1 MHFARPR
8 SLEWVCSFGG
18 RFQTTGIFPRL
29 ARLVVRWP
37 WACVVFWVA
46 LAAVLSVTLSPLT
59 QVIRERTEEIL
70 PRDAPVMVASRQ
82 MTAAFREPDSQN
94 MALVVLTD
102 EQGLKPADEGVY
114 RSLVDR
120 LRSDSRDV
128 ASVHDFIATPAL
140 RDVMTSKDRKAW
152 FIPVGVAGQLGSPR
166 SNEAYSRI
174 AETARE
180 TVSGSTLTANMTG
193 IAATVSELADIGERD
208 MRVIE
213 ITTIAMVLL
222 ILFVVYRNVA
232 TMLLPLL
239 TIGVSLVSAQQVVS
253 GLAGVGLGISQQ
265 TVVFMTAMMVG
276 AGVDYAV
283 FLISRYHENVRRGMA
298 SDAAVTAA
306 ITSIGKVVAASAATV
321 AVTFLA
327 MTFTRLQVFS
337 TVGPALAISISI
349 AFLAAMTLLPALL
362 VLAGRRGWAAPRRDH
377 TSRLWRRSGIHIVR
391 RPVAHLVGSL
401 LVLAALA
408 ACVPLLRSNYDAR
421 TTLPPS
427 AQSNIGYAAMDR
439 HFPPSSIT
447 PQYIFVRSPH
457 DLRDTKALADLEQ
470 MAQRVSQLSDIEM
483 VRGVTRPTGEP
494 LEQAK
499 LSWQA
504 GEIGRRLSDA
514 SSRIAG
520 AGGDLDALTSGARQL
535 ADQLTAVHNQVSQAI
550 GRISGLLGEL
560 TRMQEQLSGSRP
572 PTDVNAVLARAD
584 SVLNGLEA
592 SPACGT
598 DQLCSNARAQLQ
610 RLVASHDNNF
620 GRGVPTQQLR
630 TLLGSAV
637 QTLRALNPTQLQ
649 QQLAGLEQGANALA
663 NGSQRIAA
671 GVRALTDQTKQLG
684 GSLAEASELL
694 LSMKNNAS
702 QPGMSGFYVP
712 QQAMNS
718 ADFQAMASAFVSP
731 DGHSVRYLVQSKLEP
746 FDSKAMD
753 QTTAIADTARSA
765 QSNTSLSDASIA
777 MTGMTPIYTEMR
789 DYYNHDLRF
798 IVVMTIAIVF
808 LILAVLLRA
817 IVAPLYLIATVVIS
831 YLSALGIGVIAF
843 QLIGGQDLA
852 WSVPG
857 MAFIVL
863 VAVGADYNLLLI
875 SRIRDES
882 PRGLRSGVIRTVGTT
897 GGVITS
903 AGLIFAAS
911 MFGMLFGS
919 ISTMVQ
925 AGFVIGAGLL
935 LDTFLVRTVTVPA
948 LAVLMDSGNWW
959 PSRPPPQ
966 EKSVS
971 TANALRAE
979 TQRT

>member
-1 MHFARPR
+1 M
-8 SLEWVCSFGG
+8 CSSRG

-94 MALVVLTD
+94 MALVVLTN
-102 EQGLKPADEGVY
+102 EQGLTPADEGVY

-120 LRSDSRDV
+120 LRTDARDV

-140 RDVMTSKDRKAW
+140 RDVMTSKDHKAW

-222 ILFVVYRNVA
+222 ILFVVYRNVV

-283 FLISRYHENVRRGMA
+283 FLISRYHENLRRGMA
-298 SDAAVTAA
+298 SDAAVAAA

-427 AQSNIGYAAMDR
+427 AQSNVGYAAMDR

-470 MAQRVSQLSDIEM
+470 MAQRVSQLPDIEM

-572 PTDVNAVLARAD
+572 PTDVNAILAQAD
-584 SVLNGLEA
+584 SVLAGLEA
-592 SPACGT
+592 SPACHA
-598 DQLCSNARAQLQ
+598 DQVCSNAREQLQ
-610 RLVASHDNNF
+610 RLVALRDNNF
-620 GRGVPTQQLR
+620 GRGVSTQQLR

-712 QQAMNS
+712 PQAMTS
-718 ADFQAMASAFVSP
+718 SDFQAMASAFVSP

-798 IVVMTIAIVF
+798 IVVMTIAIVL

-925 AGFVIGAGLL
+925 AGFIIGAGLL

-948 LAVLMDSGNWW
+948 LAVLMGRGNWW
-959 PSRPPPQ
+959 PSRPPPP
-966 EKSVS
+966 EKSIS

>member
-1 MHFARPR
+1 M
-8 SLEWVCSFGG
+8 CSSRG

-70 PRDAPVMVASRQ
+70 PRDAPVMVASSQ

-102 EQGLKPADEGVY
+102 EQGLTPADEGVY
-114 RSLVDR
+114 RRLVDR
-120 LRSDSRDV
+120 LRTDARDV

-140 RDVMTSKDRKAW
+140 RDVMTSKDHKAW

-222 ILFVVYRNVA
+222 ILFVVYRNVV

-283 FLISRYHENVRRGMA
+283 FLISRYHENLRRGMA
-298 SDAAVTAA
+298 PDAAVAAA

-470 MAQRVSQLSDIEM
+470 MAQRVSQLPDIEM

-572 PTDVNAVLARAD
+572 PTDVNAILARAD
-584 SVLNGLEA
+584 SVLAGLEA
-592 SPACGT
+592 SPACHA
-598 DQLCSNARAQLQ
+598 DQVCNNAREQLQ
-610 RLVASHDNNF
+610 RLVASRDNNF
-620 GRGVPTQQLR
+620 GRGVSTQQLR

-718 ADFQAMASAFVSP
+718 SDFQAMASAFVSP

-789 DYYNHDLRF
+789 DYYNHDLWF

-831 YLSALGIGVIAF
+831 YLSALGIGVVAF

-948 LAVLMDSGNWW
+948 LAVLMGRGNWW
-959 PSRPPPQ
+959 PSRPPPP
-966 EKSVS
+966 ETSIS

>member
-1 MHFARPR
+1 M
-8 SLEWVCSFGG
+8 CSSRG

-94 MALVVLTD
+94 MALVVLTN
-102 EQGLKPADEGVY
+102 EQGLTPADEGVY

-120 LRSDSRDV
+120 LRTDARDV

-140 RDVMTSKDRKAW
+140 RDVMTSKDHKAW

-222 ILFVVYRNVA
+222 ILFVVYRNVV

-283 FLISRYHENVRRGMA
+283 FLISRYHENLRRGMA
-298 SDAAVTAA
+298 SDAAVAAA

-427 AQSNIGYAAMDR
+427 AQSNVGYAAMDR

-470 MAQRVSQLSDIEM
+470 MAQRVSQLPDIEM

-572 PTDVNAVLARAD
+572 PTDVNAILAQAD
-584 SVLNGLEA
+584 SVLAGLEA
-592 SPACGT
+592 SPACHA
-598 DQLCSNARAQLQ
+598 DQVCSNAREQLQ
-610 RLVASHDNNF
+610 RLVALRDNNF
-620 GRGVPTQQLR
+620 GRGVSTQQLR

-712 QQAMNS
+712 PQAMTS
-718 ADFQAMASAFVSP
+718 SDFQAMASAFVSP

-798 IVVMTIAIVF
+798 IVVMTIAIVL

-831 YLSALGIGVIAF
+831 YLPALGIGVIAF

-925 AGFVIGAGLL
+925 AGFIIGAGLL

-948 LAVLMDSGNWW
+948 LAVLMGRGNWW
-959 PSRPPPQ
+959 PSRPPPP
-966 EKSVS
+966 EKSIS

>member
-1 MHFARPR
+1 M
-8 SLEWVCSFGG
+8 
-18 RFQTTGIFPRL
+18 
-29 ARLVVRWP
+29 RWP

-70 PRDAPVMVASRQ
+70 PRDAPVMVASSQ

-102 EQGLKPADEGVY
+102 EQGLTPADEGVY
-114 RSLVDR
+114 RRLVDR
-120 LRSDSRDV
+120 LRTDARDV

-140 RDVMTSKDRKAW
+140 RDVMTSKDHKAW

-222 ILFVVYRNVA
+222 ILFVVYRNVV

-283 FLISRYHENVRRGMA
+283 FLISRYHENLRRGMA
-298 SDAAVTAA
+298 PDAAVAAA

-470 MAQRVSQLSDIEM
+470 MAQRVSQLPDIEM

-572 PTDVNAVLARAD
+572 PTDVNAILARAD
-584 SVLNGLEA
+584 SVLAGLEA
-592 SPACGT
+592 SPACHA
-598 DQLCSNARAQLQ
+598 DQVCNNAREQLQ
-610 RLVASHDNNF
+610 RLVASRDNNF
-620 GRGVPTQQLR
+620 GRGVSTQQLR

-718 ADFQAMASAFVSP
+718 SDFQAMASAFVSP

-789 DYYNHDLRF
+789 DYYNHDLWF

-831 YLSALGIGVIAF
+831 YLSALGIGVVAF

-948 LAVLMDSGNWW
+948 LAVLMGRGNWW
-959 PSRPPPQ
+959 PSRPPPP
-966 EKSVS
+966 ETSIS

>member
-1 MHFARPR
+1 M
-8 SLEWVCSFGG
+8 
-18 RFQTTGIFPRL
+18 
-29 ARLVVRWP
+29 VVRWP
-37 WACVVFWVA
+37 WSCVVFWVA
-46 LAAVLSVTLSPLT
+46 LAAVLSVTVSPLT

-70 PRDAPVMVASRQ
+70 PADAPVMVAGRQ

-102 EQGLKPADEGVY
+102 EQGLSRADEEVY
-114 RSLVDR
+114 RR
-120 LRSDSRDV
+120 LADNLRRDTRDV

-140 RDVMTSKDRKAW
+140 REAMTSKDHKAW
-152 FIPVGVAGQLGSPR
+152 FIPVGVAGELGSPA

-174 AETARE
+174 AETARQ

-193 IAATVSELADIGERD
+193 IAATVSELSDIGERD

-213 ITTIAMVLL
+213 IATIAMVLL
-222 ILFVVYRNVA
+222 ILFVVYRNVV

-239 TIGVSLVSAQQVVS
+239 TIGVSLLSAQQIVS
-253 GLAGVGLGISQQ
+253 GLAAVGLGVSQQ

-283 FLISRYHENVRRGMA
+283 FLISRYHENLRRGMT
-298 SDAAVTAA
+298 SDAAVASA
-306 ITSIGKVVAASAATV
+306 MTSIGKVIAASAATV
-321 AVTFLA
+321 AVTFVA

-349 AFLAAMTLLPALL
+349 AFLAAVTLLPALL
-362 VLAGRRGWAAPRRDH
+362 VIAGRRGWAAPRRDS
-377 TSRLWRRSGIHIVR
+377 TRRLWRRSGVHIVR
-391 RPVAHLVGSL
+391 RPVRHLIGSL
-401 LVLAALA
+401 VILAALA

-421 TTLPPS
+421 TTLPPA

-439 HFPPSSIT
+439 HFPPSSVT
-447 PQYIFVRSPH
+447 PQYIFIRSPH

-470 MAQRVSQLSDIEM
+470 MAQRVSQVPDVEM

-504 GEIGRRLSDA
+504 GEIGQRLSDA
-514 SSRIAG
+514 SGRIAG

-535 ADQLTAVHNQVSQAI
+535 ADQLSAVHNQVARAI
-550 GRISGLLGEL
+550 GRITALLSDL
-560 TRMQEQLSGSRP
+560 TRMQAQLSESRP
-572 PTDVNAVLARAD
+572 PEDANAILARAE

-598 DQLCSNARAQLQ
+598 DQPCSNARDQLQ
-610 RLVASHDNNF
+610 RLVASRDSNT
-620 GRGVPTQQLR
+620 GRGVSTQQLR
-630 TLLGSAV
+630 TLLDRTV
-637 QTLRALNPTQLQ
+637 QTLRALNPNQLQ

-663 NGSQRIAA
+663 NGSRRVAA
-671 GVRALTDQTKQLG
+671 GVRALTDQTRQLG

-694 LSMKNNAS
+694 LSMKHNAS

-712 QQAMNS
+712 QQALNS
-718 ADFQAMASAFVSP
+718 AEFQEMASAFVSP
-731 DGHSVRYLVQSKLEP
+731 DGHAVRYLVQSKLEP
-746 FDSKAMD
+746 FDSRAMD
-753 QTTAIADTARSA
+753 QTRAIADTARSA

-777 MTGMTPIYTEMR
+777 MAGMTPVYSEMR

-798 IVVMTIAIVF
+798 IVVATIAIVF

-817 IVAPLYLIATVVIS
+817 VVAPLYLVATVVVS
-831 YLSALGIGVIAF
+831 YLSALGVGVIAF
-843 QLIGGQDLA
+843 QLIGGQPLA

-875 SRIRDES
+875 SRIREES

-948 LAVLMDSGNWW
+948 LAVLMGRGNWW
-959 PSRPPPQ
+959 PSRPPPPAM
-966 EKSVS
+966 SV
-971 TANALRAE
+971 
-979 TQRT
+979 

>member
-1 MHFARPR
+1 M
-8 SLEWVCSFGG
+8 
-18 RFQTTGIFPRL
+18 
-29 ARLVVRWP
+29 
-37 WACVVFWVA
+37 VFWVA

-102 EQGLKPADEGVY
+102 EQGLTPADEGVY

-120 LRSDSRDV
+120 LRTDARDV

-140 RDVMTSKDRKAW
+140 RDVMTSKDHKAW

-222 ILFVVYRNVA
+222 ILFVVYRNVV

-283 FLISRYHENVRRGMA
+283 FLISRYHENLRRGMA
-298 SDAAVTAA
+298 SDAAVAAA

-427 AQSNIGYAAMDR
+427 AQSNVGYAAMDR

-470 MAQRVSQLSDIEM
+470 MAQRVSQLPDIEM

-572 PTDVNAVLARAD
+572 PTDVNAILAQAD
-584 SVLNGLEA
+584 SVLAGLEA
-592 SPACGT
+592 NPACHA
-598 DQLCSNARAQLQ
+598 DQVCSNAREQLQ
-610 RLVASHDNNF
+610 RLVALRDNNF

-718 ADFQAMASAFVSP
+718 SDFQAMASAFVSP

-789 DYYNHDLRF
+789 NYYNHDLRF
-798 IVVMTIAIVF
+798 IVVMTIAIVL

-948 LAVLMDSGNWW
+948 LAVLMGRGNWW
-959 PSRPPPQ
+959 PSTPPPQ
-966 EKSVS
+966 ETSIS

>member
-1 MHFARPR
+1 M
-8 SLEWVCSFGG
+8 
-18 RFQTTGIFPRL
+18 
-29 ARLVVRWP
+29 
-37 WACVVFWVA
+37 VFWVA

-102 EQGLKPADEGVY
+102 EQGLTPADEGVY
-114 RSLVDR
+114 RRLVDR
-120 LRSDSRDV
+120 LRTDARDV

-140 RDVMTSKDRKAW
+140 RDVMTSKDHKAW

-222 ILFVVYRNVA
+222 ILFVVYRNVV

-283 FLISRYHENVRRGMA
+283 FLISRYHENLRRGMA
-298 SDAAVTAA
+298 PDAAVAAA

-470 MAQRVSQLSDIEM
+470 MAQRVSQLPDIEM

-550 GRISGLLGEL
+550 SRISGLLGEL

-572 PTDVNAVLARAD
+572 PTDVNAILARAD
-584 SVLNGLEA
+584 SVLAGLEA
-592 SPACGT
+592 SPACHA
-598 DQLCSNARAQLQ
+598 DQVCNNAREQLQ
-610 RLVASHDNNF
+610 RLVASRDNNF
-620 GRGVPTQQLR
+620 GRGVSTQQLR

-718 ADFQAMASAFVSP
+718 SDFQAMASAFVSP

-789 DYYNHDLRF
+789 DYYNHDLWF

-948 LAVLMDSGNWW
+948 LAVLMGRGNWW
-959 PSRPPPQ
+959 PSRPPPP
-966 EKSVS
+966 ETSIS

>member
-1 MHFARPR
+1 M
-8 SLEWVCSFGG
+8 
-18 RFQTTGIFPRL
+18 
-29 ARLVVRWP
+29 VRWP

-70 PRDAPVMVASRQ
+70 PRDAPVMVASSQ

-102 EQGLKPADEGVY
+102 EQGLTPADEGVY
-114 RSLVDR
+114 RRLVDR
-120 LRSDSRDV
+120 LRTDARDV

-140 RDVMTSKDRKAW
+140 RDVMTSKDHKAW

-222 ILFVVYRNVA
+222 ILFVVYRNVV

-283 FLISRYHENVRRGMA
+283 FLISRYHENLRRGMA
-298 SDAAVTAA
+298 PDAAVAAA

-470 MAQRVSQLSDIEM
+470 MAQRVSQLPDIEM

-572 PTDVNAVLARAD
+572 PTDVNAILARAD
-584 SVLNGLEA
+584 SVLAGLEA
-592 SPACGT
+592 SPACHA
-598 DQLCSNARAQLQ
+598 DQVCNNAREQLQ
-610 RLVASHDNNF
+610 RLVASRDNNF
-620 GRGVPTQQLR
+620 GRGVSTQQLR

-718 ADFQAMASAFVSP
+718 SDFQAMASAFVSP

-789 DYYNHDLRF
+789 DYYNHDLWF

-831 YLSALGIGVIAF
+831 YLSALGIGVVAF

-948 LAVLMDSGNWW
+948 LAVLMGRGNWW
-959 PSRPPPQ
+959 PSRPPPP
-966 EKSVS
+966 ETSIS

>member
-1 MHFARPR
+1 M
-8 SLEWVCSFGG
+8 
-18 RFQTTGIFPRL
+18 
-29 ARLVVRWP
+29 
-37 WACVVFWVA
+37 VFWVA

-94 MALVVLTD
+94 MALVVLTN
-102 EQGLKPADEGVY
+102 EQGLTPADEGVY

-120 LRSDSRDV
+120 LRTDARDV

-140 RDVMTSKDRKAW
+140 RDVMTSKDHKAW

-222 ILFVVYRNVA
+222 ILFVVYRNVV

-283 FLISRYHENVRRGMA
+283 FLISRYHENLRRGMA
-298 SDAAVTAA
+298 SDAAVAAA

-427 AQSNIGYAAMDR
+427 AQSNVGYAAMDR

-470 MAQRVSQLSDIEM
+470 MAQRVSQLPDIEM

-572 PTDVNAVLARAD
+572 PTDVNAILAQAD
-584 SVLNGLEA
+584 SVLAGLEA
-592 SPACGT
+592 SPACHA
-598 DQLCSNARAQLQ
+598 DQVCSNAREQLQ
-610 RLVASHDNNF
+610 RLVALRDNNF
-620 GRGVPTQQLR
+620 GRGVSTQQLR

-712 QQAMNS
+712 PQAMTS
-718 ADFQAMASAFVSP
+718 SDFQAMASAFVSP

-798 IVVMTIAIVF
+798 IVVMTIAIVL

-925 AGFVIGAGLL
+925 AGFIIGAGLL

-948 LAVLMDSGNWW
+948 LAVLMGRGNWW
-959 PSRPPPQ
+959 PSRPPPP
-966 EKSVS
+966 EKSIS

>member
-1 MHFARPR
+1 M
-8 SLEWVCSFGG
+8 
-18 RFQTTGIFPRL
+18 
-29 ARLVVRWP
+29 VRWP

-94 MALVVLTD
+94 MALVVLSD
-102 EQGLKPADEGVY
+102 EQGLTPADEGVY
-114 RSLVDR
+114 RRLVDR
-120 LRSDSRDV
+120 LRTDARDV

-140 RDVMTSKDRKAW
+140 RDVMTSKDHKAW

-180 TVSGSTLTANMTG
+180 TVNGSTLTANMTG

-222 ILFVVYRNVA
+222 ILFVVYRNVV

-283 FLISRYHENVRRGMA
+283 FLISRYHENLRRGMA
-298 SDAAVTAA
+298 SDAAVAAA

-520 AGGDLDALTSGARQL
+520 AGCDLDALTSGARQL

-610 RLVASHDNNF
+610 RLVASRDNNF

-649 QQLAGLEQGANALA
+649 QQLGGLEQGANALA
-663 NGSQRIAA
+663 NGSQRVAA

>member
-1 MHFARPR
+1 
-8 SLEWVCSFGG
+8 
-18 RFQTTGIFPRL
+18 
-29 ARLVVRWP
+29 
-37 WACVVFWVA
+37 VVFWVA

-114 RSLVDR
+114 RRLVDR

-180 TVSGSTLTANMTG
+180 TVGGSTLTANMTG

-457 DLRDTKALADLEQ
+457 DLRDT
-470 MAQRVSQLSDIEM
+470 
-483 VRGVTRPTGEP
+483 
-494 LEQAK
+494 
-499 LSWQA
+499 
-504 GEIGRRLSDA
+504 
-514 SSRIAG
+514 
-520 AGGDLDALTSGARQL
+520 
-535 ADQLTAVHNQVSQAI
+535 
-550 GRISGLLGEL
+550 
-560 TRMQEQLSGSRP
+560 
-572 PTDVNAVLARAD
+572 
-584 SVLNGLEA
+584 
-592 SPACGT
+592 
-598 DQLCSNARAQLQ
+598 
-610 RLVASHDNNF
+610 
-620 GRGVPTQQLR
+620 
-630 TLLGSAV
+630 
-637 QTLRALNPTQLQ
+637 
-649 QQLAGLEQGANALA
+649 
-663 NGSQRIAA
+663 
-671 GVRALTDQTKQLG
+671 
-684 GSLAEASELL
+684 
-694 LSMKNNAS
+694 
-702 QPGMSGFYVP
+702 
-712 QQAMNS
+712 
-718 ADFQAMASAFVSP
+718 
-731 DGHSVRYLVQSKLEP
+731 
-746 FDSKAMD
+746 
-753 QTTAIADTARSA
+753 
-765 QSNTSLSDASIA
+765 
-777 MTGMTPIYTEMR
+777 
-789 DYYNHDLRF
+789 
-798 IVVMTIAIVF
+798 
-808 LILAVLLRA
+808 
-817 IVAPLYLIATVVIS
+817 
-831 YLSALGIGVIAF
+831 
-843 QLIGGQDLA
+843 
-852 WSVPG
+852 
-857 MAFIVL
+857 
-863 VAVGADYNLLLI
+863 
-875 SRIRDES
+875 
-882 PRGLRSGVIRTVGTT
+882 
-897 GGVITS
+897 
-903 AGLIFAAS
+903 
-911 MFGMLFGS
+911 
-919 ISTMVQ
+919 
-925 AGFVIGAGLL
+925 
-935 LDTFLVRTVTVPA
+935 
-948 LAVLMDSGNWW
+948 
-959 PSRPPPQ
+959 
-966 EKSVS
+966 
-971 TANALRAE
+971 
-979 TQRT
+979 